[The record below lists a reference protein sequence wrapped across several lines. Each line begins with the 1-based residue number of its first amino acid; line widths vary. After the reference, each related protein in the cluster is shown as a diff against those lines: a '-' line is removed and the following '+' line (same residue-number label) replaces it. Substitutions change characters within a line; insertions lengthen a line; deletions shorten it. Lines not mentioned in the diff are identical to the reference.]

1 MGRRYVIGF
10 MNIIK
15 WLLVGGTILLSVHVG
30 ESEVLFLL
38 LFPGFIEIVTIMLIF
53 DKDFSFQEGGEKK
66 NG

>member
-15 WLLVGGTILLSVHVG
+15 WLLAGGVLLLFVHVG
-30 ESEVLFLL
+30 ELGVLALL
-38 LFPGFIEIVTIMLIF
+38 MFPVLIDIGTIMLIF